1 MKHTFHHGLL
11 CVTLVFMMA
20 FVPVAQTYAAGNY
33 TSFQTLKE
41 EEKPAKQGVVYK
53 YDECPHKTENGEC
66 AQSPNAKPVFYTTY
80 VQVIQGG
87 IAIMEIVTKAIGSFV
102 KNQIFKTLTSFFSGV
117 IESFFGFL
125 TDLFDFKSQALR
137 QNESKRQN
145 EKLAF
150 EALNK
155 TREAAIQDSL
165 HNRPIHNSLEK
176 DVFDATKDTGLSE
189 QSGEMALQCKINT
202 QYKYPSSAYATSVNT
217 ATINADKM
225 ADNAGAQE
233 GPLENLVRRAK
244 DCLNYSENDLNGSVS
259 KYVEECKAKYGAAI
273 IAKINADALQG
284 ESTDFHSKCDD
295 GDDLS
300 ITNFITNPTYIEQE
314 DPGCGKPNTGAEEK
328 YKLKGFIDHYTGERA
343 TTPITEQAIKDSY
356 NEKTGML
363 GQNEIEYILE
373 KKTFDSLTSIV
384 DNSLNHLL
392 AKDKEPVLR
401 SNNDGERQFLTNEIK
416 EIIGDE
422 GATDKKYAA
431 YTGNEN
437 YLPSYEG
444 QLQFLAKIQYT
455 NPAFESTNFSK
466 LGYEGG
472 MLRKSATESMVLY
485 DALQSAQRQE
495 AIMAAILEVL
505 LQPKQEELEE
515 LSAELSGN

>member
-1 MKHTFHHGLL
+1 MK
-11 CVTLVFMMA
+11 
-20 FVPVAQTYAAGNY
+20 
-33 TSFQTLKE
+33 
-41 EEKPAKQGVVYK
+41 
-53 YDECPHKTENGEC
+53 
-66 AQSPNAKPVFYTTY
+66 
-80 VQVIQGG
+80 
-87 IAIMEIVTKAIGSFV
+87 
-102 KNQIFKTLTSFFSGV
+102 
-117 IESFFGFL
+117 
-125 TDLFDFKSQALR
+125 
-137 QNESKRQN
+137 
-145 EKLAF
+145 
-150 EALNK
+150 LN
-155 TREAAIQDSL
+155 
-165 HNRPIHNSLEK
+165 
-176 DVFDATKDTGLSE
+176 
-189 QSGEMALQCKINT
+189 
-202 QYKYPSSAYATSVNT
+202 
-217 ATINADKM
+217 
-225 ADNAGAQE
+225 
-233 GPLENLVRRAK
+233 
-244 DCLNYSENDLNGSVS
+244 
-259 KYVEECKAKYGAAI
+259 
-273 IAKINADALQG
+273 
-284 ESTDFHSKCDD
+284 
-295 GDDLS
+295 
-300 ITNFITNPTYIEQE
+300 
-314 DPGCGKPNTGAEEK
+314 
-328 YKLKGFIDHYTGERA
+328 
-343 TTPITEQAIKDSY
+343 
-356 NEKTGML
+356 
-363 GQNEIEYILE
+363 ILE